1 MNEGDIAVH
10 ATKHCDASESN
21 YRKYSFRRRERWS
34 ALSADRANDYVHQM
48 TSRSSASFIRPTH
61 IDVELVKVAYH
72 QRAFPM
78 HIHDEHVIG
87 VVEAGAE
94 MLEVDDASHI
104 ISAGGIICLGPG
116 QPHSNRTIGD
126 DCLRYRVFYLPS
138 SLLVSHLDPDRM
150 RFRAPSRPAGDE
162 TLRLLALHR
171 WFEDYAGDR
180 LEEQSAIAEVI
191 GIAFDEGATMVS
203 EPQLPKLA
211 HLARDYIDE
220 HYREGFGLDEL
231 AVATGASKFHV
242 ARSFKRA
249 YGLSPIAYRTQRRI
263 HEAKRLILAG
273 MPLAEVASD
282 LSFADQSH
290 LTRHF
295 QTLVGIA
302 PGRYRE
308 Q

>member
-1 MNEGDIAVH
+1 
-10 ATKHCDASESN
+10 
-21 YRKYSFRRRERWS
+21 
-34 ALSADRANDYVHQM
+34 M
-48 TSRSSASFIRPTH
+48 TGRSSVSFTRPAH

-72 QRAFPM
+72 QRAFPV
-78 HIHDEHVIG
+78 HIHQEHVIG

-104 ISAGGIICLGPG
+104 ISAGGMICLNPG
-116 QPHSNRTIGD
+116 QPHSNRAIGD
-126 DCLRYRVFYLPS
+126 ECLRYRVFYLSPS
-138 SLLVSHLDPDRM
+138 LVASHLDQDQM
-150 RFRAPSRPAGDE
+150 RFRAPSRPAAAE
-162 TLRLLALHR
+162 TRRLLALHR
-171 WFEDYAGDR
+171 WFEHNAGDR

-191 GIAFDEGATMVS
+191 GIAFEAGATMVS

-211 HLARDYIDE
+211 RLARDYIDE

-231 AVATGASKFHV
+231 ALAAGASKFHV
-242 ARSFKRA
+242 ARCFTRA

-263 HEAKRLILAG
+263 HEAKRMILAG
-273 MPLAEVASD
+273 MPLAEVATD